1 MPAVTEVELITSD
14 LAGHL
19 HDEVMPRLALSLLR
33 TDKLDL
39 SLEAFILDLSS
50 KGLRADLNAKGPAL
64 LSELRV
70 LRRELASSLE
80 RLRHLTTALKR
91 VRRAAQLRAVLE
103 ASAALGLE
111 EGRGDPPTVSF
122 DLDGA
127 ALPPDVT
134 DLIGRVVREGVA
146 NAVRHG
152 RARSIRVELRR
163 EPGRVRLE
171 LKDDGS
177 GFDPAQLKG
186 LARQGHLGLAI
197 LRRAVKARGGRLRI
211 SSRPGTG
218 TRLLVTLPL
227 PRDQGRCWP
236 AGQEFWPSGPDR

>member
-1 MPAVTEVELITSD
+1 MTELELFSND

-19 HDEVMPRLALSLLR
+19 HDDVMPRLALSLLR
-33 TDKLDL
+33 IDRLDF
-39 SLEAFILDLSS
+39 SLMAPDG
-50 KGLRADLNAKGPAL
+50 KVAPAAL
-64 LSELRV
+64 LSELRL
-70 LRRELASSLE
+70 LRSELALSLE
-80 RLRHLTTALKR
+80 RLRQLTAGLKR
-91 VRRAAQLRAVLE
+91 VRRAAQLREVLE

-111 EGRGDPPTVSF
+111 GAEGQPPTLSF

-127 ALPPDVT
+127 WMPPDVT
-134 DLIGRVVREGVA
+134 ELIGRVVREGVA

-152 RARSIRVELRR
+152 RAQRIQIELRR
-163 EPGRVRLE
+163 EPGRVHLE

-177 GFDPAQLKG
+177 GFDPSQLKNLAPSGPKGRMG
-186 LARQGHLGLAI
+186 LNI

-211 SSRPGTG
+211 SSRPGQG

-227 PRDQGRCWP
+227 PRTQGRHWP

>member
-1 MPAVTEVELITSD
+1 MTEVELITSD

-39 SLEAFILDLSS
+39 SLKAFILDLSS
-50 KGLRADLNAKGPAL
+50 KGFGSDMNAEGPAL
-64 LSELRV
+64 LSELRT
-70 LRRELASSLE
+70 LRSELAQSLE
-80 RLRHLTTALKR
+80 RLRRLTAALRR
-91 VRRAAQLRAVLE
+91 VQKVAQLRAALE
-103 ASAALGLE
+103 ASAARGLE
-111 EGRGDPPTVSF
+111 AGQGQTPTVSF

-127 ALPPDVT
+127 TLPPDVT
-134 DLIGRVVREGVA
+134 DLVGRIVREGVA

-171 LKDDGS
+171 LQDDGS

-211 SSRPGTG
+211 SSRPGAG